1 MGWDNKM
8 PLKQHGNY
16 AQCEYHQQTAGTDNG
31 AVGMGG
37 GKWMEKSG
45 GFGKILLKMLRL
57 FPSLLVGFL
66 FFLPFFS
73 ISLLGV

>member
-1 MGWDNKM
+1 MEIMPSANIISKLLEQTMGQLEWGS
-8 PLKQHGNY
+8 PQ
-16 AQCEYHQQTAGTDNG
+16 
-31 AVGMGG
+31 
-37 GKWMEKSG
+37 WMEKSG